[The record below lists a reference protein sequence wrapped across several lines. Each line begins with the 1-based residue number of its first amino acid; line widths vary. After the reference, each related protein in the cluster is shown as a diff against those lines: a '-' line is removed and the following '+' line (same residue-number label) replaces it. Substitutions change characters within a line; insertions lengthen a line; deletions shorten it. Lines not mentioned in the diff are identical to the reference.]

1 MNVAVGDEA
10 SGVARL
16 YRTEPERCVG
26 RLRWQYIGDVRALNV
41 LVMQSRGIEHGVL
54 AGCIWSIDVHR
65 QARAIA
71 HGDADVS
78 LLYHRFVSAC
88 WAAVSADV
96 FAIASAV
103 SSDRP
108 CAARLDYTTVL
119 YDRKVYYGGRM
130 GECVDHGH

>member
-16 YRTEPERCVG
+16 YGTEPERCVG

-41 LVMQSRGIEHGVL
+41 LVMQSRGIEYGVL

-65 QARAIA
+65 QARAIT

-78 LLYHRFVSAC
+78 LLDHQFVSGRP
-88 WAAVSADV
+88 AAIYPPTFCNSTRG
-96 FAIASAV
+96 S
-103 SSDRP
+103 
-108 CAARLDYTTVL
+108 Y
-119 YDRKVYYGGRM
+119 
-130 GECVDHGH
+130 